1 VAAAFGV
8 HAALD
13 FAGEPS
19 MTKRIYYTDSYT
31 REFSAEV
38 IDRRQVDT
46 CPVVI
51 LDQSAFYPESGGQPF
66 DIGFLGETRVLKVVE
81 EESGEVLH
89 FLEREIPETHVLGR
103 IDWERRFDH
112 MQQHTGQHILS
123 QAFLEVAQAQ
133 TLSFHMGQG
142 SSTID
147 IEMAQPSAS
156 QMDLAQAMATD
167 VVFQN
172 RAVNILMADKQ
183 TLGSLGLRK
192 ESEREGVIR
201 VIDIEG
207 FDRSAC
213 GGTHVRNAGEIGLI
227 CILGY
232 ERYKG
237 GTRVEF
243 VAGGRALRAFQN
255 DHELLRKLSRL
266 YSAPSDTIPE
276 LAEKILQERVALAR
290 ENETLRDQLL
300 EREARELLANP
311 ARTAYASTVRG
322 IFTGRSLESVKALAQ
337 KVTAQPGTLAIFAIA
352 DATQVIVSRSKN
364 LPGSC
369 NDAVKS
375 AIAKLGGKGGG
386 RPELAQAGGFP
397 ADLLD
402 SWLQTLESYFLSQQ

>member
-1 VAAAFGV
+1 
-8 HAALD
+8 
-13 FAGEPS
+13 
-19 MTKRIYYTDSYT
+19 MTKRLYYTDSYA

-46 CPVVI
+46 QPVVI

-66 DIGFLGETRVLKVVE
+66 DTGFLGETCVLKVVE
-81 EESGEVLH
+81 GESGELLH
-89 FLEREIPETHVLGR
+89 FLEREIPEAHVLGR

-123 QAFLEVAQAQ
+123 QTFLEVAQAQ

-147 IEMAQPSAS
+147 IEMAQPSAP
-156 QMDLAQAMATD
+156 QLDLAQAMATD
-167 VVFQN
+167 IVFQN

-192 ESEREGVIR
+192 ESQREGLIR
-201 VIDIEG
+201 IIDIEG

-213 GGTHVRNAGEIGLI
+213 GGTHVRSTGEVGLI

-237 GTRVEF
+237 GIRVEF
-243 VAGGRALRAFQN
+243 VAGGRALRVFQN
-255 DHELLRKLSRL
+255 EHELLKKLGRL
-266 YSAPSDTIPE
+266 YSAPSDAIPE
-276 LAEKILQERVALAR
+276 LAERMLQERMVLAR

-300 EREARELLANP
+300 EQEARELLANP

-337 KVTAQPGTLAIFAIA
+337 KLAAQPGNLAILAIG
-352 DATQVIVSRSKN
+352 DACQVVVSKSKD

-402 SWLQTLESYFLSQQ
+402 SWLQALESYFLSQK